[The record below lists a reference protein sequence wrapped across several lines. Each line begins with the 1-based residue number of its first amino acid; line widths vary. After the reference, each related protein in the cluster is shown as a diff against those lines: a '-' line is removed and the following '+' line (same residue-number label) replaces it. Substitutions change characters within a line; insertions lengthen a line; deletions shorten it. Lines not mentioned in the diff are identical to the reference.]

1 MNIGS
6 KIALLVSAILVT
18 LLLACVFVFVQI
30 QFKYLHENAGED
42 IIIAVK
48 DTGVGLSN
56 EQIQGLFE
64 PFNQGDSSVSK
75 RFGGTGPGLAI
86 CRRIY
91 ENMGGNIIVESIVDE
106 GSTFTVT
113 LPTHIITPDRI

>member
-1 MNIGS
+1 LNIGS

>member
-1 MNIGS
+1 M
-6 KIALLVSAILVT
+6 
-18 LLLACVFVFVQI
+18 FVFVQI